1 MTDVDKRI
9 AEWSRADAPE
19 GSPALQILHKR
30 NPGKN
35 TMDLSRRIW
44 SAMPSHRREDYAR
57 MAVAAIDAYVADKVV
72 IEVTGM
78 HK

>member
-9 AEWSRADAPE
+9 AEWSRADADK
-19 GSPALQILHKR
+19 AA
-30 NPGKN
+30 PGRASYRAETDTPPN
-35 TMDLSRRIW
+35 AGDCWCVT
-44 SAMPSHRREDYAR
+44 SAGGREKYAR

-78 HK
+78 HE